1 MITFSFGSQ
10 SYQTERIIG
19 KLIGDPDGPVLVF
32 IGGIH
37 GNEPSGVVAL
47 QKVITDLSSRDV
59 PVRGTILGIAGNL
72 VALKESKRFISRD
85 LNRVWGYEFEKR
97 HRLNGSHPTNGSIPE
112 FAEQSELFE
121 IIAPLLGVD
130 RPIYFFDLHTTSAP
144 SVPFIAI
151 NDQLDNR
158 NFALQFP
165 LPTVL
170 GIEEYLEGPL
180 LSYINDYGHVAMAF
194 EAGQHDDPESVSIH
208 ASFAYLAMIQAG
220 AISAADVK
228 DLPQHQHRL
237 ENLGRDYKGFY
248 EVIFRKP
255 ISSGDGFVMNP
266 GYNNFTTIRANE
278 ELAADSR
285 GRIRAPWSGRI
296 FMPLYQDS
304 GNDGFFV
311 IRDVPLWALKLS
323 SVLRRFNFEK
333 LLVVLPGVSRSPD
346 QKDALVVNKK
356 IARLLANQLFHLL
369 GYRRKRDDGT
379 TMVFSR
385 REIRD

>member
-1 MITFSFGSQ
+1 MS
-10 SYQTERIIG
+10 
-19 KLIGDPDGPVLVF
+19 LINGTVSTDP
-32 IGGIH
+32 IR
-37 GNEPSGVVAL
+37 PSGSV
-47 QKVITDLSSRDV
+47 
-59 PVRGTILGIAGNL
+59 
-72 VALKESKRFISRD
+72 
-85 LNRVWGYEFEKR
+85 
-97 HRLNGSHPTNGSIPE
+97 PE
-112 FAEQSELFE
+112 FAEQTEVFE
-121 IIAPLLGVD
+121 IIEPLLKLD

-180 LSYINDYGHVAMAF
+180 LSYINDFGHVAMAF
-194 EAGQHDDPESVSIH
+194 EAGQHDDPESVNIH
-208 ASFAYLAMIQAG
+208 ASFAYLAMIKAG
-220 AISAADVK
+220 VISASDVF
-228 DLPQHQHRL
+228 DLSQHEHRL
-237 ENLGRDYKGFY
+237 ENLGRDYQGFY

-255 ISSGDGFVMNP
+255 ISAGDGFVMNP
-266 GYNNFTTIRANE
+266 GYNNFTTIRAHE
-278 ELAADSR
+278 ELALDSS
-285 GRIRAPWSGRI
+285 GKIRSPWNGRI

-323 SVLRRFNFEK
+323 SVLRKFNFERM
-333 LLVVLPGVSRSPD
+333 LVLLPGVSRSPD
-346 QKDALVVNKK
+346 QEDALVVNKRV
-356 IARLLANQLFHLL
+356 ARFLANQLFHLL

-385 REIRD
+385 REIRS